1 MAFAPD
7 SIQQRILGGPGVFD
21 FDKAVFPDLWKDLD
35 STMSKS
41 KAIAQFNRHVK
52 RHLSDH
58 RPLWVQIDVN

>member
-7 SIQQRILGGPGVFD
+7 SIQQRILGDPGVFD

-52 RHLSDH
+52 HHLSDH